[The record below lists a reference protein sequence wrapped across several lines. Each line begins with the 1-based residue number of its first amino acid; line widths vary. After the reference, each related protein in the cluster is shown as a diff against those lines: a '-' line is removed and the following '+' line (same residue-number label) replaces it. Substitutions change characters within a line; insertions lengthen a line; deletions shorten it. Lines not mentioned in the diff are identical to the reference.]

1 MRRAV
6 KIWLIIIILLI
17 GLVWTWLEFPFLV
30 PPFRYLLFM
39 HRGQG
44 YYARLGKACSL
55 ILARNPVTAN
65 DEVKLARDITLPNTK
80 KVFADDPTVPGI
92 VRRLG
97 PDYILVSDNRVT
109 ISVPLGSGGF
119 GIEWWQEAAPS
130 YRWDLQAAADEG
142 PEMVT
147 VYSTYST
154 TNN

>member
-6 KIWLIIIILLI
+6 KICLIIIILLI
-17 GLVWTWLEFPFLV
+17 GFVWTWLEFPFLV

-39 HRGQG
+39 HRSQG
-44 YYARLGKACSL
+44 YYARIGKACSL
-55 ILARNPVTAN
+55 ILAKNPVKES
-65 DEVKLARDITLPNTK
+65 DEVKLTSDMIVPDTK
-80 KVFADDPTVPGI
+80 KIFADDPSVPSI

-97 PDYILVSDNRVT
+97 PDFILVSDNRVT
-109 ISVPLGSGGF
+109 ISVPLGPMAGGF
-119 GIEWWQEAAPS
+119 GIAWWQETAPS

-147 VYSTYST
+147 VYST